1 MCAFIYNNNKLY
13 ILKLIDYW
21 AIVTYVGKNY
31 RYCKEEKKSA
41 PIWEKLFYLF
51 FAVYILRRKKLHT
64 YISFLSCL
72 FILGKKMLLLRKK

>member
-41 PIWEKLFYLF
+41 PIWEKLF
-51 FAVYILRRKKLHT
+51 
-64 YISFLSCL
+64 
-72 FILGKKMLLLRKK
+72 